1 MRRSISRLRTL
12 GHGFRTKPRSA
23 LVFVLR
29 LALGAPWLGV
39 VGILHEPT
47 GIGMGVSVGFW
58 CRLAAVVHA
67 PALGVFLLEF
77 VLWGSGLRLRAL
89 GWVLWDRLSELILF
103 GLGSGC
109 GVLESLGGGGCG
121 DGFVFLRFVISVF

>member
-39 VGILHEPT
+39 VEYFMSLLVLD
-47 GIGMGVSVGFW
+47 GVSVGSG

-77 VLWGSGLRLRAL
+77 VLWVLDFACGRLAGYCGIDSANLFCL
-89 GWVLWDRLSELILF
+89 G
-103 GLGSGC
+103 
-109 GVLESLGGGGCG
+109 
-121 DGFVFLRFVISVF
+121 